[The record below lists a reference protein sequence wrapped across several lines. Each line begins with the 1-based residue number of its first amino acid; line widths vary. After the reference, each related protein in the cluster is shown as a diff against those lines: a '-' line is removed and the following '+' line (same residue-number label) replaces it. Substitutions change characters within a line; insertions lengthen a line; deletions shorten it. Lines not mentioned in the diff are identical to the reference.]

1 MARIIRSLSS
11 VMKTSGSTK
20 GLGNEKKLWEFCL
33 PSSEESS
40 CGVVASVVLYPRA
53 WDSVGIANTPKGS
66 VCLDTRL
73 WGLSF
78 GVSSYL
84 TSVRKCTE
92 CNFWR
97 CFYSAL
103 TNKRVNERK
112 SIGLCWRLERKWR
125 FGVHT
130 LLFSCATGKCFSMK
144 WKEPLHFQRWS

>member
-11 VMKTSGSTK
+11 VIKTSGSTK

-40 CGVVASVVLYPRA
+40 CGVVASVVLNPWA

-66 VCLDTRL
+66 VCLDTHL

-78 GVSSYL
+78 GVSSYF
-84 TSVRKCTE
+84 TSVGKCTE

-97 CFYSAL
+97 CFYGAL
-103 TNKRVNERK
+103 TKKLSQQKEKYRSLLETRERMAFW
-112 SIGLCWRLERKWR
+112 STYTAFYLC
-125 FGVHT
+125 
-130 LLFSCATGKCFSMK
+130 TGKCFSMK
-144 WKEPLHFQRWS
+144 WKETLHFQRWS